1 MVISILIKVHSLNIK
16 NQLVLIKKKFKKQ
29 YYLKKNSYE
38 NKDEFKY
45 FIGYKSN
52 DGIIPL
58 YIKLPQV
65 NAYDKHFDSNNKYM
79 NLFVLDEELL
89 KKIY

>member
-45 FIGYKSN
+45 FIGHKSN
-52 DGIIPL
+52 YSIIPL